1 MSLTNGTPLDIA
13 QAARLGSRKLAV
25 LSTDERNAALTAI
38 HHALAQ
44 AKDEVL
50 AANVK
55 DLDDANKAAA
65 GGSLS
70 ASLVKRLDL
79 SKPGKYED
87 MLQGILDVRE
97 LEDPSTLYILPLPHT
112 TNLLLKALSIVLKLA
127 IAHMSQSTKPPQRH
141 SWTTTSPSRG

>member
-97 LEDPSTLYILPLPHT
+97 LEDPSTLYIPNT
-112 TNLLLKALSIVLKLA
+112 KNLLLHALSIVFKRS

-141 SWTTTSPSRG
+141 FSTTTSPSRG